1 MILLDTNVVSEALR
15 PAPDPKVMAWLDAQQ
30 PSDLWVCAV
39 TQSDMLLGV
48 AMPPAGKRRV
58 ALTGA
63 VDSVFAEDFHGRCL
77 PFDATAAIAFAQIVA
92 SRTRKDGPISH
103 EDAQIAAVA
112 LTHGFSLA
120 TRNTRDFIAIEGL
133 VTIDPWR

>member
-1 MILLDTNVVSEALR
+1 MQLINRIFALQLRLRWVHEWRKRVVE
-15 PAPDPKVMAWLDAQQ
+15 PKWR
-30 PSDLWVCAV
+30 
-39 TQSDMLLGV
+39 
-48 AMPPAGKRRV
+48 RRV
-58 ALTGA
+58 ADLRKRRAALAAA